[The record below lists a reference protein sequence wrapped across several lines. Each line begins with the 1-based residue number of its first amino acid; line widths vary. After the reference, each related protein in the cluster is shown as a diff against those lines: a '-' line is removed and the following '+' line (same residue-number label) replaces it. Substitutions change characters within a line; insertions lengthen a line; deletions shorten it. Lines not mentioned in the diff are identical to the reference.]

1 MTTRGSEVSA
11 WVKADT
17 RDSKDIRCGWKPWVT
32 LLKSTNYLCRRSTLI
47 TSTNCRIIPF
57 IYRPPGKNEQTLLA
71 HKTSTHVVH
80 ASANFACSNKLCLLC
95 HNTST
100 KIESRK
106 LLVPPQLNRL
116 GRRLRIH
123 RVGPRFNS
131 HSLPSMFV
139 HHQQGLFIIT
149 RCVHHN
155 KVCSSQQGLFI
166 SIYLQQSLLIRQKAK
181 TKRKK
186 IFLWFQQ
193 HSVFERSLLKHQTTK
208 LCSEQ

>member
-1 MTTRGSEVSA
+1 MVRSSQATPRASQLSWQAPRLHASMATRREMSQRPRTTGPRSSAGMTTRGSEVSA

-80 ASANFACSNKLCLLC
+80 ASANFACSNKLYLLC

-106 LLVPPQLNRL
+106 LLVPP
-116 GRRLRIH
+116 
-123 RVGPRFNS
+123 
-131 HSLPSMFV
+131 
-139 HHQQGLFIIT
+139 
-149 RCVHHN
+149 
-155 KVCSSQQGLFI
+155 
-166 SIYLQQSLLIRQKAK
+166 
-181 TKRKK
+181 
-186 IFLWFQQ
+186 
-193 HSVFERSLLKHQTTK
+193 
-208 LCSEQ
+208 